1 MLKFNKAVFAATGS
15 EWNFENAGSL
25 AKNTKGRKIKFTK
38 KNLASEKRVTL
49 LISDKDGSFENAGT
63 LSCSAPLSA
72 IVRKALKDGKTQR
85 EVLAACCKL
94 DILVD
99 QDDPTRYF
107 LCQPQ
112 GDGQQLDAFAVDTL
126 DKQAVEFADIV
137 AF

>member
-1 MLKFNKAVFAATGS
+1 MLKFNKAVYSAPTND
-15 EWNFENAGSL
+15 WNFENAGSL
-25 AKNTKGRKIKFTK
+25 AKNAKGRKLKFTK
-38 KNLASEKRVTL
+38 RNLAGDTRVTI
-49 LISDKDGSFENAGT
+49 LISDKNGGFENAET
-63 LSCSAPLSA
+63 LVCSKPLST
-72 IVRKALKDGKTQR
+72 IIRKSLKDGKTQA

-112 GDGQQLDAFAVDTL
+112 GDGEQLQAFAVDSL
-126 DKQAVEFADIV
+126 SKQTVEFSDLV